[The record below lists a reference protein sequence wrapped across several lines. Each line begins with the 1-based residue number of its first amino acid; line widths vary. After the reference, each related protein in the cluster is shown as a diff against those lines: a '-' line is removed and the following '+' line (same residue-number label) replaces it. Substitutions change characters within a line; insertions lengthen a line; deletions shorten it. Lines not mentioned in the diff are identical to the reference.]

1 MPTYTTLDHL
11 PDLSSSVMA
20 NALVLNLRPYTPTLS
35 GITWDNSAY
44 SIATTMTVNST
55 FRWTG
60 TAGATY
66 DFFSTSYYDPTSI
79 RVYDS
84 LGNAIAIDTESVL
97 DAAGTDSLY
106 SFVAPYS
113 GTYYVNAGW
122 SQSVL
127 SPLATVSLYE
137 NIDTATGPT
146 TDDYKGDASTTA
158 TIAAG
163 GSVTGRIET
172 SGDNDWIGI
181 ALTAGRTYTF
191 NLDGTASSGLPD
203 PYLRVYNSSGIQLAS
218 DDDSGQGL
226 NSQLTFSP
234 TATGTYYLSASS
246 SPFSLS
252 GVTGSYTLTASTGT
266 VVLTDDYAG
275 NSSTTGTVAIGGLT
289 TGNIE
294 TAGDH
299 DWFRVSL
306 LAGTTY
312 TFDLRGL
319 QGNGGTLGTGTLH
332 SPYLSLYDSLGL
344 YRSAAY
350 TNGTGGDPLLTFTP
364 TSSGTYYLGVDEL
377 FGTGTGTYTL
387 RASASTLTDD
397 YAGSAAT
404 TGTVAI
410 GGQITG
416 NIERAGDHDWLR
428 VSLLQGTTYTFD
440 LRGADGNGGTL
451 GNGFAEA
458 YLTVYDAS
466 GLYRT
471 ATANGGTGGDPLI
484 TFSPSS
490 SGTYYL
496 DVSELFGTGT
506 GTYTLR
512 ASALTVTDDYSA
524 NMLTQG
530 RLTVG
535 GQTTGNI
542 ETAGDNDWFGVSLQA
557 GTTYTFELRG
567 ADGSGGT
574 LGNGFAEAYL
584 SLYDTSGLYR
594 TATANGGTGG
604 DPLLSF
610 TPSTTGTYFLGV
622 QELFGTG
629 TGTYTLRASVSTV
642 STDDYKN
649 DTTTT
654 GTLVPGTSVT
664 GAIET
669 GGDADWFG
677 ITLTAGTSYTINLDA
692 AASAGL
698 TDPYLS
704 LYNSTGALITS
715 DDDSGTGLNAQLNY
729 TPSITGR
736 YFLGA
741 SSASFFS
748 TQTGRYTLSVNNGT
762 TIVDDYAANTLTT
775 GTIAPGSSVSGKIET
790 VNDNDWF
797 SVRLTAGTTY
807 TIHLDSASTTA
818 LSDPYLRLYD
828 SAGALL
834 RYDDDSGTGLNS
846 QLTYTA
852 STTGTYYLGASA
864 SGIYGTATGNYTL
877 SVAPVA
883 VTADDY
889 AATTATTGR
898 VTVGTTTS
906 GQIESTGDHDWF
918 SVTLTA
924 GTRYTINL
932 DSASNTGLYDP
943 YLRLYHSSGTQLAS
957 DDDSGTGLNSE
968 ITYTPTT
975 SGTYYID
982 ASSASFFSASTGNYN
997 LTVNA
1002 TAPVVDDYMAGTA
1015 TTGRATAGGKVTGK
1029 IETSGDHDWFSITLT
1044 AGNTYTINL
1053 DASASTGLSDP
1064 YVRLRNSAGVQVAY
1078 DDDSGVGLNSQLTYS
1093 PTTTDTY
1100 YIDASSS
1107 NLFSSLTGNYELSV
1121 SSAASVPAPVSTPG
1135 FNIDVRYSGD
1145 PQYQAAFTHAATRW
1159 QSIITS
1165 DLPDVTNS
1173 VYGLIDD
1180 LLITASVVSID
1191 GPNGV
1196 LGRASPTAIRSG
1208 SGLPYL
1214 GMMQFDSADMASMLA
1229 NGTLEGVIL
1238 HEMGHVLGIGGLWDN
1253 NDLVDPLNDT
1263 HYTGQYA
1270 LSAWRTVSGNA
1281 NASYVPLETAGGLG
1295 TAGVHWSETTFGDEL
1310 MTGYVDNH
1318 MPISIVTIGTLA
1330 DLGYT
1335 VNYTQADSYALA

>member
-1 MPTYTTLDHL
+1 MPTYTTLDYL
-11 PDLSSSVMA
+11 PDLTSTAMA
-20 NALVLNLRPYTPTLS
+20 SATALTLMSYTPTLS
-35 GITWDNSAY
+35 NITWDNSAY
-44 SIATTMTVNST
+44 SIVTTNGAIST
-55 FRWTG
+55 YRWTG
-60 TAGATY
+60 MAGATY
-66 DFFSTSYYDPTSI
+66 DLFSTSYYDPSYI
-79 RVYDS
+79 RIYDS
-84 LGNAIAIDTESVL
+84 LGNAIATDTESLL
-97 DAAGTDSLY
+97 DATGYDTLFN
-106 SFVAPYS
+106 FVAPYS

-122 SQSVL
+122 NQSVL
-127 SPLATVSLYE
+127 SPSASFSLYE
-137 NIDTATGPT
+137 DINTAPSSN
-146 TDDYKGDASTTA
+146 TDDYSGNTA
-158 TIAAG
+158 TNA
-163 GSVTGRIET
+163 
-172 SGDNDWIGI
+172 
-181 ALTAGRTYTF
+181 
-191 NLDGTASSGLPD
+191 
-203 PYLRVYNSSGIQLAS
+203 
-218 DDDSGQGL
+218 
-226 NSQLTFSP
+226 
-234 TATGTYYLSASS
+234 
-246 SPFSLS
+246 
-252 GVTGSYTLTASTGT
+252 
-266 VVLTDDYAG
+266 
-275 NSSTTGTVAIGGLT
+275 TVAIGGLT

-294 TAGDH
+294 TAGDR

-312 TFDLRGL
+312 SFDLRGL

-332 SPYLSLYDSLGL
+332 SPYLSLYDNMGL

-350 TNGTGGDPLLTFTP
+350 TNGSGGDPLLTFTP
-364 TSSGTYYLGVDEL
+364 SSSGTYYLGVNEL

-416 NIERAGDHDWLR
+416 NIERAGDRDWVR
-428 VSLLQGTTYTFD
+428 VSLLAGTSYTFD

-451 GNGFAEA
+451 GNGVTEA
-458 YLTVYDAS
+458 YLTVFDAL

-471 ATANGGTGGDPLI
+471 STANGGTGGDPLI
-484 TFSPSS
+484 TFNPTN
-490 SGTYYL
+490 SGIYYL
-496 DVSELFGTGT
+496 EVSELFGTGT

-512 ASALTVTDDYSA
+512 ASALTVTDDYGA
-524 NMLTQG
+524 NMLTLG
-530 RLTVG
+530 RLAIG

-557 GTTYTFELRG
+557 GTTYTFDLRG

-584 SLYDTSGLYR
+584 SVYDTSGLYR

-610 TPSTTGTYFLGV
+610 TPSITGTYFLGV
-622 QELFGTG
+622 QELFGTS
-629 TGTYTLRASVSTV
+629 TGTYTLRASVSSV

-654 GTLVPGTSVT
+654 GTLVPGASVT
-664 GAIET
+664 GAIEI

-677 ITLTAGTSYTINLDA
+677 ITLNAGTNYTINLDA
-692 AASAGL
+692 AASVGL
-698 TDPYLS
+698 TDPSLR
-704 LYNSTGALITS
+704 LYNSAGILLTS
-715 DDDSGTGLNAQLNY
+715 DDDSGIGLNAQLSF
-729 TPSITGR
+729 TPAVTGR

-748 TQTGRYTLSVNNGT
+748 TQTGRYTLSVNSGT
-762 TIVDDYAANTLTT
+762 TIVDDYAANVLTT
-775 GTIAPGSSVSGKIET
+775 GAITPGSSVSGNIET
-790 VNDNDWF
+790 VSDNDWF

-807 TIHLDSASTTA
+807 VIHLDSAVTAA

-828 SAGALL
+828 STGVRLNS
-834 RYDDDSGTGLNS
+834 DDDSGTGLNA
-846 QLTYTA
+846 QLNFTP

-864 SGIYGTATGNYTL
+864 SGIYGTATGNYNL

-883 VTADDY
+883 VTPDDY
-889 AATTATTGR
+889 AANTNTTGQAN
-898 VTVGTTTS
+898 VGAAVS
-906 GQIESTGDHDWF
+906 GQIEASGDHDWF
-918 SVTLTA
+918 SVNLTA

-932 DSASNTGLYDP
+932 DGAANTGLYDP
-943 YLRLYHSSGTQLAS
+943 YVRLYHSSGTLLAS

-968 ITYTPTT
+968 LTYTPTT

-982 ASSASFFSASTGNYN
+982 ASSANFFSSTKGNYN

-1002 TAPVVDDYMAGTA
+1002 AAPVVDDYMAGPL
-1015 TTGRATAGGKVTGK
+1015 TTGRATVGGKVTGK
-1029 IETSGDHDWFSITLT
+1029 IETPGDHDWFSITLT

-1053 DASASTGLSDP
+1053 AATASAGLGDP
-1064 YVRLRNSAGVQVAY
+1064 YVRLQNSAGAQIAY
-1078 DDDSGVGLNSQLTYS
+1078 DDDSGIGLNAQLTYTA
-1093 PTTTDTY
+1093 TTTDTY

-1107 NLFSSLTGNYELSV
+1107 SLFSSLTGNYELSV
-1121 SSAASVPAPVSTPG
+1121 SAAVTVPASVSVSG

-1145 PQYQAAFTHAATRW
+1145 PQYQTAFTHAATRW

-1165 DLPDVTNS
+1165 DLPDVTNWQ
-1173 VYGLIDD
+1173 YGLIDD

-1214 GMMQFDSADMASMLA
+1214 GMMQFDSADMARMLA

-1253 NDLVDPLNDT
+1253 NGLVDPLNET
-1263 HYTGQYA
+1263 HYIGQYG
-1270 LSAWRTVSGNA
+1270 LSAWRTLSGNA
-1281 NASYVPLETAGGLG
+1281 SASYVPLETAGGLG
-1295 TAGVHWSETTFGDEL
+1295 TAGVHWSETILGNEL
-1310 MTGYVDNH
+1310 MTGYVDNS
-1318 MPISIVTIGTLA
+1318 MPITIVTIGTLA

-1335 VNYTQADSYALA
+1335 VNYTQADSYVLT